1 MKISFGLSV
10 SEIKKAQKQIRDY
23 QKSLNRKCEILCSRL
38 NEIGNRVALQSINES
53 PLGKTIVL
61 SSEISSTNTG
71 CKAILTSIGQD
82 KTNEYGTV
90 NTLLLVEF
98 GAGIHFNATA
108 NPKANEMGMGVGT
121 FPDQTHAFEDGW
133 YYLNEDNRWVYTH
146 GTKATMPMYN
156 AMKAIRE
163 QYVTIAKEVFKS

>member
-1 MKISFGLSV
+1 M
-10 SEIKKAQKQIRDY
+10 
-23 QKSLNRKCEILCSRL
+23 
-38 NEIGNRVALQSINES
+38 
-53 PLGKTIVL
+53 
-61 SSEISSTNTG
+61 
-71 CKAILTSIGQD
+71 TSIGQD

-108 NPKANEMGMGVGT
+108 NPKASEMGMGVGT

-163 QYVTIAKEVFKS
+163 QYVTVAKEVFKS